1 MNEYLK
7 ALVVSRLEELKRRE
21 DDLYEQL
28 KQINKR
34 SDIVKNRIV
43 DTENEI
49 RGLELFLQNE
59 KEDK

>member
-7 ALVVSRLEELKRRE
+7 ALVESRLKELKRRE
-21 DDLYEQL
+21 DGLYEQL
-28 KQINKR
+28 KQINER
-34 SDIVKNRIV
+34 LDILKYRIV

-49 RGLELFLQNE
+49 KGLELFLQNE